1 MATYPEF
8 RSPLRNVWQ
17 YLNRSINEFRRRIDG
32 YDEYT
37 VLLTQTGTNAPV
49 AKVLRNTLGVSV
61 EFTRVGAGVYTA
73 TFDKPMFDSPNEY
86 VVINGGFADTNGAND
101 PVSLNAV
108 PVFFATLAIESYTL
122 GAATDGLIGGANP
135 CVLTI
140 RKYI

>member
-37 VLLTQTGTNAPV
+37 VLLTQTGGDAPE
-49 AKVLRNTLGVSV
+49 ATVLRNTLGVTPEYQRLS
-61 EFTRVGAGVYTA
+61 AGIYLA
-73 TFDKPMFDSPNEY
+73 IFDKDIFDSANEY
-86 VVINGGFADTNGAND
+86 VVINGGFADTAGTND

-108 PVFFATLAIESYTL
+108 PVFITALAIESYTL
-122 GAATDGLIGGANP
+122 GTATDGLIGGLNP

-140 RKYI
+140 RKYY